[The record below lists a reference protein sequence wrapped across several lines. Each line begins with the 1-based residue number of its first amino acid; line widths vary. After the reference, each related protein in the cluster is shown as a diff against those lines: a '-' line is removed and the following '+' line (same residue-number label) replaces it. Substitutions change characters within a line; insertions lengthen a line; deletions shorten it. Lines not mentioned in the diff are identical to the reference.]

1 MPADEFIL
9 MMLRQPGN
17 FTVSERVPWPR
28 ECSFDAVNVT
38 VKACPMPQ
46 PIMYVMIA
54 FNGGKNENT
63 VLNLKGD
70 PE

>member
-1 MPADEFIL
+1 
-9 MMLRQPGN
+9 
-17 FTVSERVPWPR
+17 
-28 ECSFDAVNVT
+28 
-38 VKACPMPQ
+38 MPQ
-46 PIMYVMIA
+46 SIMYVKIAIHKLNKALA